1 MIEIENLS
9 KSFGQKTVLKNVNLR
24 LEKGQVYGIVGENG
38 AGKTTLFKCI
48 AGLETCT
55 GTISSDYPILKNHLG
70 FLPTSPYF
78 LSRITGRE
86 YLQLLCNACKVHIPD
101 FEAKNIFELPLD
113 QYAETYS
120 TGMKK
125 KLALTGILLQP
136 NDFFILD
143 EPFNGVDIQSNMIIT
158 AIIQRLKALNKTVVI
173 SSHIF
178 STLNDTCDEIQLLRE
193 GTFVK
198 KVAKADFQE
207 LDEEMKSFALGDRI
221 ERLGLD

>member
-1 MIEIENLS
+1 
-9 KSFGQKTVLKNVNLR
+9 
-24 LEKGQVYGIVGENG
+24 
-38 AGKTTLFKCI
+38 
-48 AGLETCT
+48 
-55 GTISSDYPILKNHLG
+55 
-70 FLPTSPYF
+70 
-78 LSRITGRE
+78 
-86 YLQLLCNACKVHIPD
+86 
-101 FEAKNIFELPLD
+101 
-113 QYAETYS
+113 
-120 TGMKK
+120 MKK
-125 KLALTGILLQP
+125 KLALTGFLLQP

-221 ERLGLD
+221 ERLGLN

>member
-9 KSFGQKTVLKNVNLR
+9 KSYGSKTVLKSINLR
-24 LEKGQVYGIVGENG
+24 LENGQVYGIAGENG

-55 GTISSDYPILKNHLG
+55 GAISSPYPVLKNHLG

-86 YLQLLCNACKVHIPD
+86 YLQLLCNARNVRVSD
-101 FEAKNIFELPLD
+101 FQEKNIFELPLD

-125 KLALTGILLQP
+125 KLALTGILLQA

-158 AIIQRLKALNKTVVI
+158 AIIQQLKTLGKTVLI

-178 STLNDTCDEIQLLRE
+178 STLNDTCDEILLLRE
-193 GTFVK
+193 GAFVK
-198 KVAKADFQE
+198 RVARGDFQE

-221 ERLGLD
+221 ERLGLS

>member
-1 MIEIENLS
+1 
-9 KSFGQKTVLKNVNLR
+9 
-24 LEKGQVYGIVGENG
+24 
-38 AGKTTLFKCI
+38 
-48 AGLETCT
+48 
-55 GTISSDYPILKNHLG
+55 LG

-78 LSRITGRE
+78 LSRITGLE
-86 YLQLLCNACKVHIPD
+86 YLQLLCNARKVDIPD
-101 FEAKNIFELPLD
+101 FEAKNIFELPLN

-221 ERLGLD
+221 ERLGLS